1 MGVRTSTK
9 KLSAKMKAIKK
20 WIRECMHA
28 KIPEILEMM
37 NLKYRGHCQYCG
49 VNGNFRALVKF
60 KNYAMYILWKT
71 LRRRS
76 QKDKFPFKLLA
87 LLWDNYVF
95 KPKILVQ
102 IWK

>member
-9 KLSAKMKAIKK
+9 TLSAKMKAMKK
-20 WIRECMHA
+20 WIRENMHD
-28 KIPEILEMM
+28 KVSDLLEQI
-37 NLKYRGHCQYCG
+37 NLKYRGHCQYYG
-49 VNGNFRALVKF
+49 VNGNFKALTKF
-60 KNYAMYILWKT
+60 KFYTMYILWKT

-76 QKDKFPFKLLA
+76 QKDRYPFKFLVF
-87 LLWDNYVF
+87 LWDNFVF

>member
-1 MGVRTSTK
+1 
-9 KLSAKMKAIKK
+9 MKAIKK

-37 NLKYRGHCQYCG
+37 NLKYRGHCQYYG